1 MRYRNGVRP
10 PAKSGRRSR
19 LRAASLNLF
28 SKNVLGCVAT
38 YELTPVLNGS
48 KVRHSFGGGAP
59 NARFESWAETP
70 ACNTSSPIELIFRYL
85 HYTTTQTKESTMPD
99 EETTIHAIKTA
110 SDGTVKISIE
120 KYNELLQKAATKPQV
135 INRTNVIKTTEMLAQ
150 ENRVWGNTLIGVG
163 ASLFL
168 VGIFRRKAAN

>member
-1 MRYRNGVRP
+1 
-10 PAKSGRRSR
+10 
-19 LRAASLNLF
+19 
-28 SKNVLGCVAT
+28 
-38 YELTPVLNGS
+38 
-48 KVRHSFGGGAP
+48 
-59 NARFESWAETP
+59 
-70 ACNTSSPIELIFRYL
+70 
-85 HYTTTQTKESTMPD
+85 MPD